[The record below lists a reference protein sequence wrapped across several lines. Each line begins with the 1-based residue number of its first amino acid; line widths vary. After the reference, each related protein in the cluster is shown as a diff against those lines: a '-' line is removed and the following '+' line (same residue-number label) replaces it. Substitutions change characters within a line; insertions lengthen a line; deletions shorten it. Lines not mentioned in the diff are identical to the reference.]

1 MNKTYLA
8 AASIGLLAAFAP
20 VAPAFGATMS
30 VTSDPSQNYQYLDD
44 PVSQARLFSAPPNL
58 GTGNAAAPGGGRW
71 NGYMVFELPDLLGET
86 LTSASLDFS
95 AFIDAS
101 VNAPVNINADIWGV
115 GFTTGFAPILENYDG
130 DDANDGNPGN
140 VRIQDNILTP
150 SSLVGVGNRTSISTD
165 ATGDANL
172 LAYLNTFY
180 DANPG
185 YTGGSFAHLR
195 LNHDAPASLGN
206 KIERYIVDSNA
217 SDSPTLTLTTST
229 AEAVPEPASILGL
242 AAMAGIGVVTRRK
255 LAQSEEA

>member
-30 VTSDPSQNYQYLDD
+30 VTSDPSKNYNHADE
-44 PVSQARLFSAPPNL
+44 PASQALTDFTNPNL
-58 GTGNAAAPGGGRW
+58 GTGNAAAPGGNRF

-86 LTSASLDFS
+86 LTGASLDFS
-95 AFIDAS
+95 AFFDQS
-101 VNAPVNINADIWGV
+101 FNAAVNINADIWGV
-115 GFTTGFAPILENYDG
+115 GFTTGFAPILENYAG
-130 DDANDGNPGN
+130 DDANDGYADN

-150 SSLVGVGNRTSISTD
+150 SSLLVGAGNATTISTD

-195 LNHDAPASLGN
+195 LNHDRSLSFAN
-206 KIERYIVDSNA
+206 KIERYIVQSNVN
-217 SDSPTLTLTTST
+217 SPTLTLTTSP